1 MTPGNTFGDWNF
13 DWKASTFVDSA
24 WAGSHEW
31 ASFFSAPVNLP
42 ASGAAST
49 TTTIQNAKITH
60 LIFRPA
66 GKLIIARALL
76 IGFPGFGHLRAAAR
90 ALCQLDRRAGRNSSV
105 LRGAASV
112 PADLRTGWAATAP
125 DDWPHGRWPAAQ
137 PDTGLKRGLKI
148 RKQ

>member
-13 DWKASTFVDSA
+13 DWKSSTFVDSA
-24 WAGSHEW
+24 WAG
-31 ASFFSAPVNLP
+31 
-42 ASGAAST
+42 ST

>member
-13 DWKASTFVDSA
+13 DWKSSTFVDSA

-76 IGFPGFGHLRAAAR
+76 IGFPRLRSPAR
-90 ALCQLDRRAGRNSSV
+90 CCSRAVPVRPEGGEKLIGAPRRGIRAGRPPDR
-105 LRGAASV
+105 LGRDG
-112 PADLRTGWAATAP
+112 TG
-125 DDWPHGRWPAAQ
+125 
-137 PDTGLKRGLKI
+137 
-148 RKQ
+148 